1 MNREMYRAHERI
13 EGEKCP
19 VETLDVQRKRG
30 LVQDACM
37 HVCARI
43 RVNYIIFEAVLSLG
57 QLPQWLS
64 ESLPFQLLRA

>member
-1 MNREMYRAHERI
+1 MYRAHERI

-37 HVCARI
+37 PFADSSSFNKFATKIDKYC
-43 RVNYIIFEAVLSLG
+43 LG
-57 QLPQWLS
+57 FDYVKCPYYKKKMKEKRQ
-64 ESLPFQLLRA
+64 R